1 MIEKTIKYKNYNGQ
15 DREKKVLFHLNTA
28 EVTEWL
34 STDGDYTLD
43 QQMAYVIEHRNGI
56 ETIKIFKDLIA
67 RSYGEKSLDGER
79 FEKSEE
85 KTTAFVQSAAYPVL
99 FNELLTDANKAVE
112 FFVGILPEDF
122 ASEVDKIMKNTSP
135 NDLVDNIKPIGVPM
149 A

>member
-1 MIEKTIKYKNYNGQ
+1 MDRNEK
-15 DREKKVLFHLNTA
+15 KKVLFHLNTA
-28 EVTEWL
+28 ELTEWL

-43 QQMAYVIEHRNGI
+43 QQMAYIVEHRNGI

-79 FEKSEE
+79 FEKNEE

-99 FNELLTDANKAVE
+99 FNELLTDADKAVE

-135 NDLVDNIKPIGVPM
+135 NDLVDNIRPIGVPM